1 VTSVSDYQPTFQW
14 HADPGWELADQMHFS
29 DELRAGQIVADDI
42 DTHFQCSWPQMWQEA
57 AERSGRTPEEMREA
71 VRAYGR
77 WLTAVADHDTAESA
91 PERDAGDDHEPS
103 DVDDTGAGADERHDA
118 AAAEAAQD
126 DADGM

>member
-1 VTSVSDYQPTFQW
+1 MSDYQPTFQW

-57 AERSGRTPEEMREA
+57 AQRCGKTPEEMREA

-77 WLTAVADHDTAESA
+77 WLTAVADSDTAEQVPQEA
-91 PERDAGDDHEPS
+91 CDDADGQS
-103 DVDDTGAGADERHDA
+103 DVDDAGADAGEHHDA

>member
-1 VTSVSDYQPTFQW
+1 VTPVSDYQPTFQW
-14 HADPGWELADQMHFS
+14 HADPAWELGDQMHFS
-29 DELRAGQIVADDI
+29 DELQAGQIVADDI

-57 AERSGRTPEEMREA
+57 AQRCGKTPEEMREA

-77 WLTAVADHDTAESA
+77 WLTAVADSDTAEQVPQEA
-91 PERDAGDDHEPS
+91 CDDAESS
-103 DVDDTGAGADERHDA
+103 DVDDTGAGAGEHHDA

>member
-1 VTSVSDYQPTFQW
+1 MTPVSDYQPTFQW
-14 HADPGWELADQMHFS
+14 HADPAWELGDQMHFS
-29 DELRAGQIVADDI
+29 DELQAGQIVADDI

-57 AERSGRTPEEMREA
+57 AQRCGKTPEEMREA

-91 PERDAGDDHEPS
+91 PERDAGDDHELS
-103 DVDDTGAGADERHDA
+103 DVDDTGAGAGESHDA
-118 AAAEAAQD
+118 AACEAAQD